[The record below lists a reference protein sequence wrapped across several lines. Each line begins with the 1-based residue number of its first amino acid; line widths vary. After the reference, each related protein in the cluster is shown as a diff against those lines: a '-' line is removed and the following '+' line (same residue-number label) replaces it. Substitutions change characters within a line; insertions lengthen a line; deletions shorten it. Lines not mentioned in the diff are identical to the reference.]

1 MEHIDFTPRN
11 VAKHVVKAAIAFKV
25 SRTVK
30 HKINDYAGY
39 DTDNFIVDQ
48 TGFVVGWYV
57 SDKLKPYTDKAVD
70 WTADRIV
77 AYVEKKKSQD
87 KTPETEK

>member
-30 HKINDYAGY
+30 HTIDDYTRY
-39 DTDNFIVDQ
+39 DQDNFVVDQ
-48 TGFVVGWYV
+48 TGFVIGWYV

-77 AYVEKKKSQD
+77 AYKDKKKSPD
-87 KTPETEK
+87 KTEETAK